1 MDPGKNRP
9 YKNERFLFEI
19 MGNSSEFLAQKYKKK
34 STRGASSVRTLACKL
49 CKETKGETFW
59 PPEMTRRARGLLN
72 KKKRINGGKKK
83 EEGRR
88 QKEKKIQELF
98 RQWAEMQ
105 LSYNFTWTIK
115 PSDHPKFFLYHIR
128 IILCPVPSFCSLWT
142 ADVFRLSHLSLRKFR
157 KGEKRLPETRLQFK
171 G

>member
-1 MDPGKNRP
+1 MNAFNSKLSEIAKTFLNR
-9 YKNERFLFEI
+9 NT
-19 MGNSSEFLAQKYKKK
+19 KKK
-34 STRGASSVRTLACKL
+34 SLRGASSVLRTMAGKFCKDI
-49 CKETKGETFW
+49 KSETFW
-59 PPEMTRRARGLLN
+59 PPEMTRRARGRLN
-72 KKKRINGGKKK
+72 KKKRINGGQKK

-88 QKEKKIQELF
+88 QKEKKNIQELF

-142 ADVFRLSHLSLRKFR
+142 ADVFRLSLLSLRKFR
-157 KGEKRLPETRLQFK
+157 KGEKWLPETRLQFE